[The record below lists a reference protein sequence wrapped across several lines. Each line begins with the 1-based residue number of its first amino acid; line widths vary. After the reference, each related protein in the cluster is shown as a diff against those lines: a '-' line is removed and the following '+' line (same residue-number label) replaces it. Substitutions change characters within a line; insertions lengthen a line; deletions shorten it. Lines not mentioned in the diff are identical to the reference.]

1 MIDKSKIFIIFS
13 YIFVIYIFL
22 LALIFTFQRSLMYFP
37 VKEKISKSF
46 YKNTKLKIIDIST
59 SDGLILKSL
68 YKKSETNINKTILV
82 FHGNAGHIGHRV
94 SKFKPFM
101 DKGYGL
107 LLLEYRGYGENKGK
121 PTKLGLYRDGEAAI
135 NYLINQKI
143 KSKNIIVYGESL
155 GTAIATKLSTNYSF
169 NMTILDAPFTS
180 VADVAQKRYWIF
192 PAKYLVLDAKN
203 HFISPITSNT
213 FFNDKNWLRVNLF
226 VPIKQTP
233 RLCLFFPFTC
243 APIQNSGLPSS
254 TLPDPPIFWSKAR
267 FACAETISPRMLGL
281 SI

>member
-1 MIDKSKIFIIFS
+1 MDKSKIFIIFS
-13 YIFVIYIFL
+13 YIFVIYISI
-22 LALIFTFQRSLMYFP
+22 LALIFIFQRSLMYFP

-46 YKNTKLKIIDIST
+46 YRNTQLKIIDIST

-68 YKKSETNINKTILV
+68 YKKSETNINKTIVV

-94 SKFKPFM
+94 SKFKPFI

-155 GTAIATKLSTNYSF
+155 GTAIATKLSTNYFF
-169 NMTILDAPFTS
+169 NMTILEAPFTS

-192 PAKYLVLDAKN
+192 PAKYLVLDDFDNLGIIKK
-203 HFISPITSNT
+203 IKSPLLLLHGYKDYIINIAFGKKVFEAASKPKKALFVQNAGH
-213 FFNDKNWLRVNLF
+213 NNLF
-226 VPIKQTP
+226 EFNLVNKILNYMK
-233 RLCLFFPFTC
+233 
-243 APIQNSGLPSS
+243 
-254 TLPDPPIFWSKAR
+254 KY
-267 FACAETISPRMLGL
+267 
-281 SI
+281 

>member
-22 LALIFTFQRSLMYFP
+22 FALIFIFQRSLMYFP

-46 YKNTKLKIIDIST
+46 YKNTQLKIIDIST

-121 PTKLGLYRDGEAAI
+121 PTK
-135 NYLINQKI
+135 
-143 KSKNIIVYGESL
+143 
-155 GTAIATKLSTNYSF
+155 
-169 NMTILDAPFTS
+169 
-180 VADVAQKRYWIF
+180 
-192 PAKYLVLDAKN
+192 
-203 HFISPITSNT
+203 
-213 FFNDKNWLRVNLF
+213 
-226 VPIKQTP
+226 
-233 RLCLFFPFTC
+233 
-243 APIQNSGLPSS
+243 
-254 TLPDPPIFWSKAR
+254 
-267 FACAETISPRMLGL
+267 
-281 SI
+281 

>member
-1 MIDKSKIFIIFS
+1 MIDKSKIFIILS
-13 YIFVIYIFL
+13 YIFVIYISL
-22 LALIFTFQRSLMYFP
+22 LALIFIFQRSLMYFP

-121 PTKLGLYRDGEAAI
+121 PSKLGLYKDGEAAI

-169 NMTILDAPFTS
+169 NMTILEAPFTS

-192 PAKYLVLDAKN
+192 PAKYLVLDNFDNLGIIEK
-203 HFISPITSNT
+203 IKSPLLLLHGYKDYVINIA
-213 FFNDKNWLRVNLF
+213 FGKKVFEAALKPKKALFVQNAGHNNLF
-226 VPIKQTP
+226 EFNLVNKILNYLK
-233 RLCLFFPFTC
+233 
-243 APIQNSGLPSS
+243 
-254 TLPDPPIFWSKAR
+254 KY
-267 FACAETISPRMLGL
+267 
-281 SI
+281 

>member
-13 YIFVIYIFL
+13 YIFIIYIFF
-22 LALIFTFQRSLMYFP
+22 LALIFIFQRSLMYFP
-37 VKEKISKSF
+37 LKEKISKSF
-46 YKNTKLKIIDIST
+46 YENTQLKIIDIST
-59 SDGLILKSL
+59 LDGLILKSL
-68 YKKSETNINKTILV
+68 YKKSETNINKTIIV

-107 LLLEYRGYGENKGK
+107 LLLEYRGYGENKGN

-169 NMTILDAPFTS
+169 NMTILEAPFTS

-192 PAKYLVLDAKN
+192 PAKYLVLDDFDNLGIIKK
-203 HFISPITSNT
+203 IKSPLLLLHGYKDYVINIA
-213 FFNDKNWLRVNLF
+213 FGKKVFEAAPKPKKALFVQNAGHNNLF
-226 VPIKQTP
+226 EFNLVNKILNYLKKYWY
-233 RLCLFFPFTC
+233 LLFKFF
-243 APIQNSGLPSS
+243 IY
-254 TLPDPPIFWSKAR
+254 F
-267 FACAETISPRMLGL
+267 
-281 SI
+281 

>member
-1 MIDKSKIFIIFS
+1 MMDKSKIFIIFS
-13 YIFVIYIFL
+13 YIFVIYISL
-22 LALIFTFQRSLMYFP
+22 LALIFIFQRSLMYFP

-94 SKFKPFM
+94 NKFKPFI

-121 PTKLGLYRDGEAAI
+121 PTKYGLYRDGKAAI

-169 NMTILDAPFTS
+169 NMTILEAPFTS

-192 PAKYLVLDAKN
+192 PAKYLVLDNFDNLGIIKK
-203 HFISPITSNT
+203 IKSPLLLLHGYKDYVINIAFGKKIFEAAPNPKKA
-213 FFNDKNWLRVNLF
+213 FFVQNAGHNNLF
-226 VPIKQTP
+226 EFNLVYKILNFLK
-233 RLCLFFPFTC
+233 
-243 APIQNSGLPSS
+243 
-254 TLPDPPIFWSKAR
+254 KY
-267 FACAETISPRMLGL
+267 
-281 SI
+281 

>member
-1 MIDKSKIFIIFS
+1 MIDKSKIFIILS
-13 YIFVIYIFL
+13 YIFVIYISL
-22 LALIFTFQRSLMYFP
+22 LALIFIFQRSLMYFP

-94 SKFKPFM
+94 NKFKPFI

-169 NMTILDAPFTS
+169 NMTILEAPFTS

-192 PAKYLVLDAKN
+192 PAKYLVLDNFDNLGIIEK
-203 HFISPITSNT
+203 IKSPLLLLHGYKDYVINIA
-213 FFNDKNWLRVNLF
+213 FGKKVFEAALKPKKALFVQNAGHNNLF
-226 VPIKQTP
+226 EFNLVNKILNILK
-233 RLCLFFPFTC
+233 
-243 APIQNSGLPSS
+243 
-254 TLPDPPIFWSKAR
+254 KY
-267 FACAETISPRMLGL
+267 
-281 SI
+281 

>member
-1 MIDKSKIFIIFS
+1 MMDKSKIFIIFS
-13 YIFVIYIFL
+13 YIFVIYISL
-22 LALIFTFQRSLMYFP
+22 LALIFIFQRSLMYFP

-121 PTKLGLYRDGEAAI
+121 PTKLGLYRDGKAAI

-169 NMTILDAPFTS
+169 NMTILEAPFTS

-192 PAKYLVLDAKN
+192 PAKYLVLDDFDNLGIIEK
-203 HFISPITSNT
+203 IKSPLLLLHGYKDYVINIA
-213 FFNDKNWLRVNLF
+213 FGKKVFEAALKPKKALFVQNAGHNNLF
-226 VPIKQTP
+226 EFNLVNKILNFLNKY
-233 RLCLFFPFTC
+233 
-243 APIQNSGLPSS
+243 
-254 TLPDPPIFWSKAR
+254 
-267 FACAETISPRMLGL
+267 
-281 SI
+281 

>member
-1 MIDKSKIFIIFS
+1 MMDKSKIFIILS
-13 YIFVIYIFL
+13 YIFVIYISL
-22 LALIFTFQRSLMYFP
+22 LALIFIFQRSLMYFP

-169 NMTILDAPFTS
+169 NMTILEAPFTS

-192 PAKYLVLDAKN
+192 PAKYLVLDNFDNLGIIEK
-203 HFISPITSNT
+203 IKSPLLLLHGYKDYVINIA
-213 FFNDKNWLRVNLF
+213 FGKKVFEAALKPKKALFVQNAGHNNLF
-226 VPIKQTP
+226 EFNLVNKILNFMNK
-233 RLCLFFPFTC
+233 F
-243 APIQNSGLPSS
+243 
-254 TLPDPPIFWSKAR
+254 
-267 FACAETISPRMLGL
+267 
-281 SI
+281 

>member
-13 YIFVIYIFL
+13 YIFVIYISL
-22 LALIFTFQRSLMYFP
+22 LALIFIFQRSLMYFP

-46 YKNTKLKIIDIST
+46 YKNTQLKIIDIST

-121 PTKLGLYRDGEAAI
+121 PSKLGLYKDGEAAI

-155 GTAIATKLSTNYSF
+155 GTAIATKLSIKYSF
-169 NMTILDAPFTS
+169 NMTILEAPFTS
-180 VADVAQKRYWIF
+180 IADVAQKRYWIF
-192 PAKYLVLDAKN
+192 PAKYLVLDNFDNLGIIEK
-203 HFISPITSNT
+203 IKSPLLLLHGYKDYVINIA
-213 FFNDKNWLRVNLF
+213 FGKKVFEAALKPKKALFVQNAGHNNLF
-226 VPIKQTP
+226 EFNLVNKILNILK
-233 RLCLFFPFTC
+233 
-243 APIQNSGLPSS
+243 
-254 TLPDPPIFWSKAR
+254 KY
-267 FACAETISPRMLGL
+267 
-281 SI
+281 

>member
-1 MIDKSKIFIIFS
+1 MMDKSKIFIILS
-13 YIFVIYIFL
+13 YIFVIYISL
-22 LALIFTFQRSLMYFP
+22 LALIFIFQRSLMYFP

-46 YKNTKLKIIDIST
+46 YKNTQLKIIDIST

-121 PTKLGLYRDGEAAI
+121 PSKLGLYKDGEAAI

-155 GTAIATKLSTNYSF
+155 GTTIATKLSTNYSF
-169 NMTILDAPFTS
+169 NMTILEAPFTS
-180 VADVAQKRYWIF
+180 VVDVAQKRYWIF
-192 PAKYLVLDAKN
+192 PAKYLVLDDFDNLGIIKK
-203 HFISPITSNT
+203 IKSPLLLLHGYKDYVINIA
-213 FFNDKNWLRVNLF
+213 FGKKVFEAALKPKKALFVQNAGHNNLF
-226 VPIKQTP
+226 EFNLVNKILNYLK
-233 RLCLFFPFTC
+233 
-243 APIQNSGLPSS
+243 
-254 TLPDPPIFWSKAR
+254 KY
-267 FACAETISPRMLGL
+267 
-281 SI
+281 

>member
-1 MIDKSKIFIIFS
+1 MIDKSKIFIMFS
-13 YIFVIYIFL
+13 YIFVIYISL
-22 LALIFTFQRSLMYFP
+22 LALIFIFQRSLMYFP

-169 NMTILDAPFTS
+169 NMTILEAPFTS

-192 PAKYLVLDAKN
+192 PAKYLVLDDFDNLRIIKKIKSPLLLLHGYKDYVINEAFGKKVFEAAPKPKKAL
-203 HFISPITSNT
+203 FIQNAGH
-213 FFNDKNWLRVNLF
+213 NNLF
-226 VPIKQTP
+226 EFNLINKI
-233 RLCLFFPFTC
+233 LNYL
-243 APIQNSGLPSS
+243 
-254 TLPDPPIFWSKAR
+254 KKY
-267 FACAETISPRMLGL
+267 
-281 SI
+281 

>member
-1 MIDKSKIFIIFS
+1 MIDKSKIFIILS
-13 YIFVIYIFL
+13 YIFVIYISL
-22 LALIFTFQRSLMYFP
+22 LALIFIFQRSLMYFP

-46 YKNTKLKIIDIST
+46 YKNTQLKIIDIST

-94 SKFKPFM
+94 NKFKPFI

-143 KSKNIIVYGESL
+143 KSKNIIVYG
-155 GTAIATKLSTNYSF
+155 
-169 NMTILDAPFTS
+169 
-180 VADVAQKRYWIF
+180 
-192 PAKYLVLDAKN
+192 
-203 HFISPITSNT
+203 
-213 FFNDKNWLRVNLF
+213 
-226 VPIKQTP
+226 
-233 RLCLFFPFTC
+233 
-243 APIQNSGLPSS
+243 
-254 TLPDPPIFWSKAR
+254 
-267 FACAETISPRMLGL
+267 
-281 SI
+281 